1 MNKINER
8 NRSKKLRR
16 KIIVNFNEGD
26 LWVTLTYAKGKRP
39 ADEKEAKK
47 EINKFMRKL
56 RYRFQ
61 KMKQAFKWILSTE
74 YMASAIHHH
83 LIVNNPEGMNVM
95 KLINESWT
103 RGHPSFKALY
113 EDGNYAALADYVVKE
128 AKGRVKK
135 TAYTCSRNLQE
146 PKVTRTVVS
155 ANSWLKEPKAQKGYV
170 VDKTSICMGISDI
183 TGYPYQYY
191 SMYRIDKDRGKG
203 DT

>member
-1 MNKINER
+1 M
-8 NRSKKLRR
+8 
-16 KIIVNFNEGD
+16 
-26 LWVTLTYAKGKRP
+26 WVTLTYAKDKRP
-39 ADEKEAKK
+39 ADEKESKK

-61 KMKQAFKWILSTE
+61 KMKKAFKWILSTE

-95 KLINESWT
+95 KIINECWT
-103 RGHPSFKALY
+103 KGHPSFKALY

-155 ANSWLKEPKAQKGYV
+155 ANSWAKEPKAQKGYV

-203 DT
+203 DV